1 VEVKQR
7 GKVLAYLTAVYA
19 LSEDPQ
25 IKREIEL
32 LIQKVGNGLSEDLY
46 KELLKGYLESKIPL
60 ELLIKTSRLLP
71 GQPILAKMPGR
82 MPGLAI
88 WTGETVSTIVGV
100 NEAGK
105 KLVNKMLEVLKELAK
120 TEFENFKT

>member
-7 GKVLAYLTAVYA
+7 GKVLAYLTAAYA

-71 GQPILAKMPGR
+71 GQPILAEMSGR

>member
-7 GKVLAYLTAVYA
+7 GKVLAYLTAAYA
-19 LSEDPQ
+19 FSEDPQ

-32 LIQKVGNGLSEDLY
+32 LIQKVGNGLGEESYE
-46 KELLKGYLESKIPL
+46 ELLKGYLESKIPL

-71 GQPILAKMPGR
+71 GQPTLAEMSGR
-82 MPGLAI
+82 MPGLVI
-88 WTGETVSTIVGV
+88 WTGKTVSTIVGV

-120 TEFENFKT
+120 TELENFKT